1 MGRSRIKDVADMN
14 AEDTIER
21 IIAAAILLFLCEN
34 ARPPTPSIQL
44 GIDAANTAI
53 DEDTTE
59 RLSHKRKRTDAG
71 EESEAPSDNK
81 SDVDPDRE
89 TNLEELRM
97 LLHDTWDERDRTC
110 GKGGSVVSSGNEGE
124 SDDEAAED
132 EGILLLTEKQTVQY
146 WFKAAFPESK
156 SQYSDN
162 NIDHLNGILR
172 LEKVQSH
179 PADTPLGALRENL
192 QAKRRALLDGRSHL
206 PPLAVTYSECLQMNT
221 PRL

>member
-1 MGRSRIKDVADMN
+1 MERSRRIDQLEMAAVRALLMLGRN
-14 AEDTIER
+14 AHFLPPPTEDT
-21 IIAAAILLFLCEN
+21 
-34 ARPPTPSIQL
+34 
-44 GIDAANTAI
+44 IDAANTVIYEGTMDAVNTVI
-53 DEDTTE
+53 DEGTTE
-59 RLSHKRKRTDAG
+59 RLSRKRKRED
-71 EESEAPSDNK
+71 EEEPSEDE
-81 SDVDPDRE
+81 SDVCE
-89 TNLEELRM
+89 
-97 LLHDTWDERDRTC
+97 
-110 GKGGSVVSSGNEGE
+110 KE

-146 WFKAAFPESK
+146 WFNAAFPESK